1 MLVLSR
7 KAKQSIMIEDVK
19 VTIVSVSMGRVKI
32 GIEADDCIKILR
44 AEIVDKYD
52 KQESS

>member
-19 VTIVSVSMGRVKI
+19 VTVVSVKQGQVRI
-32 GIEADDCIKILR
+32 GIEADDCIRILR
-44 AEIVDKYD
+44 AEIADKYD
-52 KQESS
+52 KQESA